1 MRIQL
6 FILNIFVLFPIITLG
21 AQDTTLIKKPKAE
34 FSGFFRFDYWLDS
47 RQNVE
52 GLDGLLVL
60 YPKPPV
66 LDANGEDINAVPS
79 LNGLAMGTRLRST
92 IEMPKIFN
100 AKSKVF
106 VEVDFTGTNNT
117 QVHIR
122 FRHGYTRLTWDSG
135 TELDVGLT
143 WHPMFVTEV
152 FPYVAALNT
161 GSPFQSFNRSPQI
174 TIKQNLTPSLK
185 VILSALTQSDY
196 KGYGPDGYSTTYL
209 RNGVVPNLHA
219 QFQMN
224 LNSIIAGL
232 AVDFKSLKPKL
243 YTTSLLDSVS
253 IYVTNE
259 RVNSLTSM
267 AYLKIQGRMLTAKF
281 KGMYGQNMGDHL
293 MFGGYTVSSIDSLT
307 GNEKYTPLN
316 HLFLHANI
324 TYGKQAIPGI
334 FVGYAKNLGA
344 SDNVV
349 GNVLYG
355 RGYNVDYAYRI
366 APSFTYRNG
375 NLSIMTELEYTFAAT
390 GINDNTNKA
399 KVINAKN
406 ASNFR
411 ALIMIQYDF

>member
-6 FILNIFVLFPIITLG
+6 IFLCIFVLFPYITIS
-21 AQDTTLIKKPKAE
+21 AQDTTLVKKPKAE
-34 FSGFFRFDYWLDS
+34 FSGFFRFDYWFDS
-47 RQNVE
+47 RQNVD

-60 YPKPPV
+60 YPKPPE
-66 LDANGEDINAVPS
+66 LDANGEDINAAPS

-117 QVHIR
+117 QVHFR

-174 TIKQNLTPSLK
+174 TVKQNLTSSLK

-196 KGYGPDGYSTTYL
+196 KGYGPDGYSSIYL

-219 QFQMN
+219 QLQLN
-224 LNSIIAGL
+224 VNSITAGI

-243 YTTSLLDSVS
+243 YTTSLIDSVS
-253 IYVTNE
+253 KYITKE

-293 MFGGYTVSSIDSLT
+293 MFGGYTISRIDSLT
-307 GNEKYTPLN
+307 GNEKYISLN
-316 HLFLHANI
+316 HIFLHANI
-324 TYGKQAIPGI
+324 TYGKKVMPGI

-349 GNVLYG
+349 GNILYG
-355 RGYNVDYAYRI
+355 RGYDVDFAFRV
-366 APSFTYRNG
+366 APSFTYRKE
-375 NLSIMTELEYTFAAT
+375 NLSIMTELEYTLAAT

-399 KVINAKN
+399 KIIDAKN
-406 ASNFR
+406 ASNIR